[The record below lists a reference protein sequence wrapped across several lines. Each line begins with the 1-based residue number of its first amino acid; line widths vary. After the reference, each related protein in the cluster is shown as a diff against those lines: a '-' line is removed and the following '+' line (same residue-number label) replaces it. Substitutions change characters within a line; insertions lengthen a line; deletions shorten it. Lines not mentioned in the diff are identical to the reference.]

1 MNPHKWQL
9 RPTISFIRQK
19 GYMSDAIFR
28 RIFRNQ
34 YKKAHNLA
42 RNTIYSISFYIYC
55 MNYCDVSCPFNHV
68 WAVTCI
74 NITISNVIC
83 CSQEMSLEGA
93 FPWKNIAN
101 DNLFLPILLENIIMI
116 CKRQLIGSENRFL
129 GLLVVEVSNGGGGS
143 HVLGESETRTP
154 KFPCSLF
161 KGCLE
166 GR

>member
-9 RPTISFIRQK
+9 RPTISLIRQQ
-19 GYMSDAIFR
+19 GYMNDAIFR

-42 RNTIYSISFYIYC
+42 RNIISSRSLSISC

-68 WAVTCI
+68 FSSDMY
-74 NITISNVIC
+74 SNVIC

-116 CKRQLIGSENRFL
+116 WKRQLIGSENRYL

-143 HVLGESETRTP
+143 HVLGGSETRTP

-166 GR
+166 GRYFKN